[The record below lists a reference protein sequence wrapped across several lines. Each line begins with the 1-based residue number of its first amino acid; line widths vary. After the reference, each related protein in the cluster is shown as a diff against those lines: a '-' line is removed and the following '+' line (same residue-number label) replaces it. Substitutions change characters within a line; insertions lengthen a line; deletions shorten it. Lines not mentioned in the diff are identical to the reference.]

1 MNDKEQ
7 LTERAQLVRLYEAS
21 CGIDFPTDDER
32 NFRRSLMIKLGLT
45 YGLKEVRNG
54 TIDGPKNPQPP
65 RLAKRT

>member
-1 MNDKEQ
+1 MPNEKEQ

-21 CGIDFPTDDER
+21 CGIDFPSDDER

-54 TIDGPKNPQPP
+54 SIEGPKSAAAG
-65 RLAKRT
+65 RSARA